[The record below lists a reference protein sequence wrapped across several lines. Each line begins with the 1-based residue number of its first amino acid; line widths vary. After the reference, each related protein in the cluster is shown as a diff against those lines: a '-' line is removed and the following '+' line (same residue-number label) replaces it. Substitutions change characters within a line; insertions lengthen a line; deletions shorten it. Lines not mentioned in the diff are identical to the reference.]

1 VSIEHV
7 FASIPVADYAAAR
20 AWYERFF
27 GRAPDLVPNEIEACW
42 QMTDTAWV
50 YIIED
55 AENAGRGL
63 VTLLV
68 DDLAAWSDEEDESI
82 PGMRRAEITDPDGN
96 RIQVAQPLP

>member
-1 VSIEHV
+1 MSVEYL
-7 FASIPVADYAAAR
+7 FAALPVADYASAR

-27 GRAPDLVPNEIEACW
+27 GRDPDLVPNEIEACW
-42 QMTDTAWV
+42 QMTKTAWV

-55 AENAGRGL
+55 VDRAGTGL

-68 DDLAAWSDEEDESI
+68 DDLAAWTEEGDDSI

-96 RIQVAQPLP
+96 RIQVAQQVR